1 MPLTPTAGQIETALA
16 GARAAV
22 PVRFLWQRR
31 TLVNQFRDDISAAVY
46 DDTVPRLTL
55 DNSRAVLRDIAH
67 VSFRVSDLPEDFNPD
82 SDIIAVVEQRF
93 VLGAWRDFPLGL
105 FRLDVGETVY
115 GEDGAPVIECDASD
129 LASLL
134 VESGPQAPYTVAAS
148 TNYST
153 AARAVLDVL
162 GLAHALPGVTAAT
175 PLVHT
180 WPPYPETTWFDVLA
194 DLYAGINYWP
204 PWPGADGRFTTRA
217 IIDPATELAAVTYR
231 DDAEPRLVDGER
243 PYRRRDEVGTIANQ
257 CVVVIDDPRHPAFG
271 FELRENADAASSVST
286 VYQPARQE
294 RIDYDSVPST
304 KVILDGATAGAIAAT
319 RLQYA
324 AAGYRTAR
332 LSTFGDPRRDA
343 HECYSLS
350 LDGIESGTL
359 WLAQSWSRDLDSRG
373 TTMEHRISRVDA
385 VTLTEP
391 A

>member
-1 MPLTPTAGQIETALA
+1 MAPAPTAGQIAAALA
-16 GARAAV
+16 GVDTAV
-22 PVRFLWQRR
+22 PVRFSWQRR
-31 TLVNQFRDDISAAVY
+31 SVLNQFRDDISAAVY

-55 DNSRAVLRDIAH
+55 DNSRAVLRDISRI
-67 VSFRVSDLPEDFNPD
+67 SFRLNDLPGDFNPD

-93 VLGAWRDFPLGL
+93 ILGEWRDFPLGL
-105 FRLDVGETVY
+105 FRLDVGETIY
-115 GEDGAPVIECDASD
+115 GEDGAPVVECDASD

-134 VESGPQAPYTVAAS
+134 VESGPSASYTIATS

-153 AARAVLDVL
+153 AARAVFDAL
-162 GLAHALPGVTAAT
+162 GLAHTLPDVTAVT

-180 WPPYPETTWFDVLA
+180 WPPYPETTWFDVLS
-194 DLYAGINYWP
+194 DLYAGINHCS
-204 PWPGADGRFTTRA
+204 PWPNAEGRFTTRA
-217 IIDPATELAAVTYR
+217 IIDPSAELAAVIYR
-231 DDAEPRLVDGER
+231 DDAEPRLVDGET

-271 FELRENADAASSVST
+271 FELRENADAASPVST
-286 VYQPARQE
+286 AYQPARQE

-304 KVILDGATAGAIAAT
+304 KVILNGSTAGTIAAT

-332 LSTFGDPRRDA
+332 LSTFADPRRDA
-343 HECYSLS
+343 HEFYSLS
-350 LDGIESGTL
+350 LDGIEDGTL
-359 WLAQSWSRDLDSRG
+359 WIAQSWSRDLDARG

-385 VTLTEP
+385 VTVTEP